1 MPSNHRSTPGA
12 LAPEGFFKVHQGDSR
27 KMDVLLNKALEQ
39 PLLTATITSPPYW
52 DLKDYGHE
60 DQIGWGQALDEYL
73 EEMRLIFRAVHRH
86 TRDDGSLWIVADSLR
101 PSDPDGGVR
110 RLEPLPFQLAD
121 EAREAGWSL
130 RDIIIWKKDKTLPWS
145 SPGRLRNIFE
155 YVLLL
160 VKSDQF
166 KYRVDRIRDPIRLKQ
181 WWVKW
186 PERHH
191 PEGKVPVNVWDIP
204 IPVQGSWKA
213 DELEHMC
220 PLPPDLV
227 ERLVL
232 LSTDPGDVVFDP
244 FAGTGVVI
252 AEAERLGRHGVGIE
266 LVDRY
271 VNAYEKKTLPVIMK
285 RDSTDTL
292 RRREERSSWLKR
304 TILKLRVTKYPKV
317 LYQQLEAKQPKLKRP
332 HIALVLMQPLK
343 SDTLDTPH
351 KLIDAQVIFM
361 SNEDVDGRDEL
372 RRHLKE
378 IAQKKPAS
386 KFGIAGDIDVVSPD
400 DFRRLIAH
408 KMYNVYPSGQTWKS
422 QGRIGETKMV
432 ALLEAPQ
439 KGRWPTILSN
449 VYVNEEPRE
458 LDENSIEQN
467 GPDAKASPTTR
478 S

>member
-1 MPSNHRSTPGA
+1 
-12 LAPEGFFKVHQGDSR
+12 
-27 KMDVLLNKALEQ
+27 MDVLLNKAHQQ

-73 EEMRLIFRAVHRH
+73 EEMRLIFRAIHRH

-121 EAREAGWSL
+121 EAREAGWTL
-130 RDIIIWKKDKTLPWS
+130 RDVIIWRKDKTLPWS

-160 VKSDQF
+160 VKTDQF

-204 IPVQGSWKA
+204 IPVQGSWKS

-227 ERLVL
+227 ERMVL

-244 FAGTGVVI
+244 FAGTGVVV
-252 AEAERLGRHGVGIE
+252 AEAERLGRRAVGIE
-266 LVDRY
+266 LVQQY
-271 VNAYEKKTLPVIMK
+271 VNAFENKTVPVVMK
-285 RDSTDTL
+285 RDSTDIL
-292 RRREERSSWLKR
+292 KRREERLSWLKT

-317 LYQQLEAKQPKLKRP
+317 LFQQLESKHPRMRRP

-343 SDTLDTPH
+343 PDTLASPH
-351 KLIDAQVIFM
+351 KLIDARVIFALE
-361 SNEDVDGRDEL
+361 SDVDQRDEI
-372 RRHLKE
+372 RRCLKE

-386 KFGIAGDIDVVSPD
+386 KFGIAGDIDVVSID
-400 DFRRLIAH
+400 EFRKLISR
-408 KMYNVYPSGQTWKS
+408 KRYYVYTNGQTWKS
-422 QGRIGETKMV
+422 QGLIGEAKME
-432 ALLEAPQ
+432 ALLESPRN
-439 KGRWPTILSN
+439 GRWPTVLSN
-449 VYVNEEPRE
+449 VFVTEEPRE
-458 LDENSIEQN
+458 LDETSI
-467 GPDAKASPTTR
+467 
-478 S
+478 